1 MVPASS
7 GQSRQGSRVLPE
19 TCYAVKMPQLSPEQA
34 ISEAQTGRLRPV
46 YLIAGEERYFRQQ
59 VLRAMRDAVVGPG
72 GASLNE
78 DQFVA
83 GEADARTIVS
93 AARTLPMF
101 GPRRLVVVRDL
112 ERWEGKGDDDE
123 DGEGKPEGKGV
134 IHKPLDQLA
143 EYAAAPSDRTTLL
156 LLADKLDNRRRLV
169 NLARKEGFLVVCAS
183 LPRAMLAGWVRDCVR
198 GHGHSISARAAD
210 LLAELVGSDL
220 CALTDSIERV
230 ELFVG
235 KQAELSEEAVLTCV
249 ANMQPATVWD
259 LVGAVGR
266 RDAGAALAALE
277 RVFEPGGGPRLV
289 GLLCW
294 STRQLIRFASARRA
308 GLSAD
313 DAARQAGVPPFKVR
327 ELSDQLR
334 HLPLERAERWLETL
348 AQVDLDVKGGS
359 RLPQKAVLET
369 ALIAFCS

>member
-1 MVPASS
+1 
-7 GQSRQGSRVLPE
+7 
-19 TCYAVKMPQLSPEQA
+19 MPQLTPEQA

-46 YLIAGEERYFRQQ
+46 YLIAGEERFFRQQ

-83 GEADARTIVS
+83 GEVEARTVLA

-123 DGEGKPEGKGV
+123 GSDGKAEAKGV
-134 IHKPLDQLA
+134 VYKPLDQLA
-143 EYAAAPSDRTTLL
+143 EYAGAPSDRTTLL

-169 NLARKEGFLVVCAS
+169 SLARKEGFLVVCAS
-183 LPRAMLAGWVRDCVR
+183 LPRALLPGWVRERVR
-198 GHGHSISARAAD
+198 EHGHSISTRSAD

>member
-1 MVPASS
+1 
-7 GQSRQGSRVLPE
+7 
-19 TCYAVKMPQLSPEQA
+19 MPQLSPEQA
-34 ISEAQTGRLRPV
+34 IAEAQTGRLRPV
-46 YLIAGEERYFRQQ
+46 YLIAGEERFFRQQ
-59 VLRAMRDAVVGPG
+59 VLRAMQVAVVGPG

-83 GEADARTIVS
+83 GEVDARTVVG

-112 ERWEGKGDDDE
+112 ERWESKADE
-123 DGEGKPEGKGV
+123 DDAEGNGDVKGIV
-134 IHKPLDQLA
+134 FKPLDQLA

-169 NLARKEGFLVVCAS
+169 NLARKEGFLVVCAN
-183 LPRAMLAGWVRDCVR
+183 LPRAMLPGWVRDR
-198 GHGHSISARAAD
+198 AREHGHVIPARAAD

-220 CALTDSIERV
+220 CALTDAIERV

-235 KQAELSEEAVLTCV
+235 KGAELSEEAVLTCV

-266 RDAGAALAALE
+266 RDAGGALAALE

-294 STRQLIRFASARRA
+294 STRQLIRFGSARRA

-334 HLPLERAERWLETL
+334 QLPLERAERWLEAL

-369 ALIAFCS
+369 AILAFCS

>member
-1 MVPASS
+1 
-7 GQSRQGSRVLPE
+7 
-19 TCYAVKMPQLSPEQA
+19 MPQLTPEQA
-34 ISEAQTGRLRPV
+34 VEEARTGRLRPV

-59 VLRAMRDAVVGPG
+59 VLQAMRTAVVGPG

-83 GEADARTIVS
+83 GEVDTRTVVA

-112 ERWEGKGDDDE
+112 ERWEGKADE
-123 DGEGKPEGKGV
+123 DAEEARGV
-134 IHKPLDQLA
+134 VHKPLDQLA

-169 NLARKEGFLVVCAS
+169 NVARKDGFLVVCAALARGM
-183 LPRAMLAGWVRDCVR
+183 LPGWIRDRARE
-198 GHGHSISARAAD
+198 HGHKVSARAAD
-210 LLAELVGSDL
+210 LMAELVGSDL
-220 CALTDSIERV
+220 CALADALERV
-230 ELFVG
+230 ELYAG
-235 KQAELSEEAVLTCV
+235 KGAELTEEAVVTCV

-266 RDAGAALAALE
+266 RDAGAALAALD

-294 STRQLIRFASARRA
+294 SIRQLIRFASARRA
-308 GLSAD
+308 GLSPD

-327 ELSDQLR
+327 ELNDQLR
-334 HLPLERAERWLETL
+334 QLPLERAERWLETL

-359 RLPQKAVLET
+359 KLPQKAVLET
-369 ALIAFCS
+369 ALLAFCR

>member
-1 MVPASS
+1 
-7 GQSRQGSRVLPE
+7 
-19 TCYAVKMPQLSPEQA
+19 MPQLTPEQA
-34 ISEAQTGRLRPV
+34 VEEARTGRLRPV

-59 VLRAMRDAVVGPG
+59 VLQAMRTAVVGPG

-83 GEADARTIVS
+83 GEVDARTVV
-93 AARTLPMF
+93 AASRTLPMF

-112 ERWEGKGDDDE
+112 ERWEGKGDDD
-123 DGEGKPEGKGV
+123 GEEAAEAKGV
-134 IHKPLDQLA
+134 VHKPLDQLA

-169 NLARKEGFLVVCAS
+169 NVARKDGFLVVCAPLARGM
-183 LPRAMLAGWVRDCVR
+183 LPGWIRERAREQ
-198 GHGHSISARAAD
+198 GHKVSSRAAD
-210 LLAELVGSDL
+210 LMAELVGSDL
-220 CALTDSIERV
+220 CALADALERV
-230 ELFVG
+230 ELFAG
-235 KQAELSEEAVLTCV
+235 KGAELTEEAVLTCV

-266 RDAGAALAALE
+266 RDAGAALAALD

-294 STRQLIRFASARRA
+294 SIRQLIRFASARRA
-308 GLSAD
+308 GLSPD

-327 ELSDQLR
+327 ELNDQLR
-334 HLPLERAERWLETL
+334 QLPLERAERWLETL

-359 RLPQKAVLET
+359 KLPQKAVLET
-369 ALIAFCS
+369 ALLAFCR

>member
-1 MVPASS
+1 
-7 GQSRQGSRVLPE
+7 
-19 TCYAVKMPQLSPEQA
+19 MPQLSPEQA
-34 ISEAQTGRLRPV
+34 VSEAQTGRLRPV
-46 YLIAGEERYFRQQ
+46 YLIAGEERYFRQL

-83 GEADARTIVS
+83 GEVDARTVLA

-112 ERWEGKGDDDE
+112 ERWEAKADDD
-123 DGEGKPEGKGV
+123 DGSDGKAEAKGV
-134 IHKPLDQLA
+134 VHKPLDQLA

-169 NLARKEGFLVVCAS
+169 NLARKDGFLVVCAS
-183 LPRAMLAGWVRDCVR
+183 LPRAMLAGWVRDRVR
-198 GHGHSISARAAD
+198 EHGHSMSVRAAD

-220 CALTDSIERV
+220 CALGDAIERV

-308 GLSAD
+308 GLSVD